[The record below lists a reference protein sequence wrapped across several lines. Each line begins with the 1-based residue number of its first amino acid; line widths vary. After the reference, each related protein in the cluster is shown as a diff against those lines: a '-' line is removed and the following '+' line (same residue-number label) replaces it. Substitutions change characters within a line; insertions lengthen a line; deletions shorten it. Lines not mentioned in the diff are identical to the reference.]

1 VGEIAPIVSQTA
13 AEDAWEAYRSHAA
26 KVLDNPRL
34 LIDRSHREEE
44 RRLYRRW
51 TRLFDRMDG

>member
-1 VGEIAPIVSQTA
+1 MGEIIPIVSQAA
-13 AEDAWEAYRSHAA
+13 AEDAWEVYGAHMVKAVS
-26 KVLDNPRL
+26 NPRL
-34 LIDRSHREEE
+34 MVDRAHREEE